1 MNFRNIYNLPTFL
14 HLYKTTAQWI
24 ILAKLIEL
32 TFQLY
37 VSLQT
42 LIPTNIYFEVRDE
55 KLYKIYI
62 QNCKKCFKFQIFLK
76 KL

>member
-14 HLYKTTAQWI
+14 HLYKTQWI
-24 ILAKLIEL
+24 LLAKLIEL

-42 LIPTNIYFEVRDE
+42 MIPTNIYFEVRDE

-62 QNCKKCFKFQIFLK
+62 QNCKKCFKFKIFF
-76 KL
+76 